1 MSDLFEQDVSDGE
14 AGGDKDDGVV
24 MEVAEVNEEEA
35 PPIKPKKTRK
45 PLTAERKAQLRE
57 QLKKG
62 RETSLAKR
70 QKGKQKKDLIKLKVN
85 ESKIETVYKEKIQ
98 SDMEKEQALEDKLT
112 KKIMARMKKEAEEE
126 ARNNELISL
135 RAQVAE
141 FKKPKKKPLPTIKE
155 EPVQPA
161 KMAVPTMPQFNKFSP
176 STHFMSNGFY

>member
-35 PPIKPKKTRK
+35 PPIKVKKPRK

-70 QKGKQKKDLIKLKVN
+70 QKGKQQKDLIKLKVN
-85 ESKIETVYKEKIQ
+85 E
-98 SDMEKEQALEDKLT
+98 EQALEDKLT
-112 KKIMARMKKEAEEE
+112 KKIMARMKKEAEDE
-126 ARNNELISL
+126 RKNNELISL

-141 FKKPKKKPLPTIKE
+141 LKKPKKKPLPTIKE

-176 STHFMSNGFY
+176 SAHFMSNGFY